1 MSPVYSSIGEPND
14 LRIRR
19 VVSDINRR
27 GIKRSHLGY
36 DLESHTATIYN
47 GGDNYVNFSNF
58 STIGLA
64 TASILKNP
72 DKTANKYLY
81 IRSFVAS
88 QNEILAA
95 LERSTGK
102 KWTTTAASTEELGK
116 EGHERLGKGDWKGI
130 PALILAA
137 IYSGNPVLD
146 YTTSRELQNE
156 ELGLPKETLDETVEK
171 IVKGEE
177 V

>member
-1 MSPVYSSIGEPND
+1 
-14 LRIRR
+14 
-19 VVSDINRR
+19 VVFNFKCR
-27 GIKRSHLGY
+27 GIKRSHLGF
-36 DLESHTATIYN
+36 DLETQTATIYN
-47 GGDNYVNFSNF
+47 GGDNFVNFSNF

-95 LERSTGK
+95 LEKSSGK
-102 KWTTTAASTEELGK
+102 KWRTTAANTEDLGK
-116 EGHERLGKGDWKGI
+116 EGYERLGKGDWIGI
-130 PALILAA
+130 PAFILAA
-137 IYSGNPVLD
+137 IYSGDQQLD
-146 YTTSRELQNE
+146 YTTLRGLQNE
-156 ELGLPKETLDETVEK
+156 ELGLPKENLDVTIEK